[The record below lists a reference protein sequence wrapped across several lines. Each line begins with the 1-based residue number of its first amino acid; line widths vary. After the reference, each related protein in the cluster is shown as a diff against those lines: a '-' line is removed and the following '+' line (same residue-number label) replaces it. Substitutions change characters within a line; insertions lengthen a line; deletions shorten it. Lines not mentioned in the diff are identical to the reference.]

1 MPPHGKEALDASGTV
16 LYSDDSIVRYDGFTK
31 DSRERVMQLYSSYF
45 AFTYRF
51 PFGGE
56 RAGETRADNTSN

>member
-1 MPPHGKEALDASGTV
+1 MPRLRTWRLTPQQPFCIVAIGPSRTF
-16 LYSDDSIVRYDGFTK
+16 DSPRI
-31 DSRERVMQLYSSYF
+31 SQERAMHLYSSYF

-51 PFGGE
+51 PFAGE